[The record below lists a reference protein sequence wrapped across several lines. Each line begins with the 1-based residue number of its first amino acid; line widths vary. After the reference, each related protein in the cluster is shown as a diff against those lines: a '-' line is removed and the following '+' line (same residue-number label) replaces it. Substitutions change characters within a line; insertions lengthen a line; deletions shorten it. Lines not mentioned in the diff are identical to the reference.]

1 MSNRSTQPALNTSPG
16 RYHYNKNKSC
26 RYILITLFIRSSRET
41 NESNNENPNTISSQN
56 QILLSHWLQRQIS
69 SQRID
74 LSEQFSRLPSDI
86 AVDIDEVADAEETHN
101 ESIRYEATQ
110 PPVNNQ
116 TNPFATVNGILEQNP
131 EVYSVLQSFLRYLPF
146 AILILIKEI
155 YEHTTGI
162 DSNNQ
167 LIVTLPSPFSFLFR
181 HICDIGFVCYF
192 HPCKQH
198 SETSGVKARQTRIR
212 TISCYSI
219 KYHNLYVIC
228 LLPKRQQ

>member
-1 MSNRSTQPALNTSPG
+1 M
-16 RYHYNKNKSC
+16 
-26 RYILITLFIRSSRET
+26 
-41 NESNNENPNTISSQN
+41 
-56 QILLSHWLQRQIS
+56 SHWLQRQIS